1 MDMMITTLACD
12 ACEGWQ
18 YVCIP
23 SVSQCGH
30 GCVRAALSLWLEPVA
45 AEGEESGGKGM
56 LGGGSSAE
64 R

>member
-1 MDMMITTLACD
+1 MIIITLACD
-12 ACEGWQ
+12 ECQAGQC
-18 YVCIP
+18 VCIP
-23 SVSQCGH
+23 SVSQCGY
-30 GCVRAALSLWLEPVA
+30 GCVRAALPWWLEPVA